1 MFILS
6 VQTSWCRKT
15 QTRYLHDNMLVWYT
29 SDSGDTED
37 KDWRTQSIS
46 APILSSEAGNWGEKT
61 RRRVGS
67 VQFAPKLCLALV
79 VVNNFDI
86 NVHGFHNIWRKILS
100 FLALWH
106 LWIYQQDTML
116 TLSPSEMWML
126 VGKVNIW
133 WLQTSL
139 LPKMPLAGQFNV
151 RFLLATHVT
160 MFSIVSY

>member
-1 MFILS
+1 MFFLS

-67 VQFAPKLCLALV
+67 VQFAPKLCLALLV
-79 VVNNFDI
+79 FNNFDI

-116 TLSPSEMWML
+116 NQAKHW
-126 VGKVNIW
+126 VN
-133 WLQTSL
+133 L
-139 LPKMPLAGQFNV
+139 KCGC
-151 RFLLATHVT
+151 LLAKLIFDDFKHLCSPKCLLQDSL
-160 MFSIVSY
+160 MSDFC

>member
-1 MFILS
+1 MI
-6 VQTSWCRKT
+6 TCC
-15 QTRYLHDNMLVWYT
+15 YCWYT

-86 NVHGFHNIWRKILS
+86 NVHCFHNIWRKILS

-116 TLSPSEMWML
+116 NKQNNESIWNVDASVQNSPPYPSILHIWSDYEVYLSGICSSYE
-126 VGKVNIW
+126 VN
-133 WLQTSL
+133 
-139 LPKMPLAGQFNV
+139 F
-151 RFLLATHVT
+151 RYF
-160 MFSIVSY
+160 F